1 MNYLKIYN
9 NLVSYRLQTPP
20 NKNYEEHHI
29 YPKSLFPEL
38 KNEKS
43 NIVRL
48 TYKEH
53 YIAHHLLYRYYKFIN
68 DKNAM
73 IKMGFAWFRMCK
85 NYDGLHV
92 SLLQYEKV
100 KKINKLASS
109 LRSKNLWSC
118 ETYKNKMM
126 VHLLNVSDETKKKM
140 SEKRKGRT
148 PSKDKHWKLSDETKK
163 KMSSN
168 IWIHNNYIETRCS
181 PEKIPK
187 GFTKGRLKK
196 NE

>member
-100 KKINKLASS
+100 KKNQ
-109 LRSKNLWSC
+109 
-118 ETYKNKMM
+118 
-126 VHLLNVSDETKKKM
+126 
-140 SEKRKGRT
+140 
-148 PSKDKHWKLSDETKK
+148 
-163 KMSSN
+163 
-168 IWIHNNYIETRCS
+168 
-181 PEKIPK
+181 
-187 GFTKGRLKK
+187 
-196 NE
+196 